1 MDASSHKEI
10 VEDLS
15 TPLLFGKLIFSDS
28 GSLSDIEFVYTNK
41 IYKTVFGSNPEPGT
55 KLSEFI
61 GDAPVNANWR
71 SNIERTIKDNSEYD
85 SSILI
90 NGTPKW
96 YIIRA
101 TKFEDD
107 YVLITYTDIT
117 KYKEYEQQLK
127 RQNLRLAALTD
138 ELSISREELKQK
150 LENIELLNEKLQFHA
165 YHDALTQISN
175 RAKLTEDIKVLIKKS
190 EENETHFG
198 IILLNLDN
206 MKFVNDSQGHAMGD
220 EIIKQSVSILKNFEK
235 AGLFTYRLDGDEF
248 VLLAENITTKD
259 SLINTADAILEYF
272 NMSGIQFSAGIS
284 VYPDD
289 STVASDLLRY
299 ADMAMND
306 AKKGGKNNVVLY
318 RSVMHEKFM
327 QRLNLQTHLN
337 EAIEKKI
344 FVMYYQP
351 QFNVATGELRG
362 FEALLRWHDDQLGW
376 INPEKFIPIAEET
389 KLILPMGDWI
399 LETAISTLARWHE
412 KYNFNGIMSV
422 NVSPIQLKNADFI
435 FTLKNLVEQ
444 YKINPRNLEIEVTEG
459 VLIENKEQI
468 IKLLRQIRD
477 MGIGISLDDFGTG
490 YSSLSYLQM
499 LPITTLKIDKSFIA
513 NITSSEGVEA
523 NITDSIVSMVTKMGL
538 ETIAEGVEHTDQLD
552 LLKKIKCQNVQ
563 GFLRGKPMPAD
574 RCESVLSG
582 DESALLTI
590 LNDKK

>member
-15 TPLLFGKLIFSDS
+15 TPLLFGKLIYSNT
-28 GSLSDIEFVYTNK
+28 GSISDIEYVYTNK
-41 IYKTVFGSNPEPGT
+41 IYKAVFGSNPPSGSKISDYIGNNPGN
-55 KLSEFI
+55 E
-61 GDAPVNANWR
+61 NWR
-71 SNIERTIKDNSEYD
+71 ANIERTINSNSEYD
-85 SSILI
+85 SMILI
-90 NGTPKW
+90 DGTPK
-96 YIIRA
+96 YFIIRA

-138 ELSISREELKQK
+138 ELSQSKENLKQK

-165 YHDALTQISN
+165 YHDDLTQISN
-175 RAKLTEDIKVLIKKS
+175 RTKLTEDLKVFIKKA
-190 EENETHFG
+190 EELEKRLG
-198 IILLNLDN
+198 IILINLDN

-220 EIIKQSVSILKNFEK
+220 EIIKQAVAILKNFEK
-235 AGLFTYRLDGDEF
+235 SGLFTYRLEGDEF
-248 VLLAENITTKD
+248 ILLAENVTTKD

-337 EAIEKKI
+337 EAIAKKI

-362 FEALLRWHDDQLGW
+362 FEALLRWHDDELGW

-399 LETAISTLARWHE
+399 LETAISTLAKWHE
-412 KYNFNGIMSV
+412 KFNFNGIMSV
-422 NVSPIQLKNADFI
+422 NVSPIQLKNPDFI
-435 FTLKNLVEQ
+435 FTLKNFVEQ
-444 YKINPRNLEIEVTEG
+444 YKVNPQNLEIEVTEG
-459 VLIENKEQI
+459 ILIENKEQT

-538 ETIAEGVEHTDQLD
+538 ETIAEGVEHADQLD

-582 DESALLTI
+582 DQSALLTI
-590 LNDKK
+590 LNDNK